1 MAGYVVPITV
11 AGDCTFVR
19 AFPCHDGGGSLG
31 AFRTPP
37 WPEAI
42 SSWVRRAARE
52 DIPGCGSDAEVW
64 CQHTQAHPGAC
75 HRFIEWLWRTV
86 WSLVQMGAQ
95 GKLETTD
102 LGVEGGDH
110 GDDSDTV
117 AAEDV
122 DTGAYGRGRPR
133 IEDPRRFGPDI
144 VAFVEEFILGR
155 GQRAV
160 DGHRLSPTSGVFGA
174 PLQAIVVAVE
184 EYFGQKISKTGVRNL
199 LAKAR
204 GDSHA
209 APRGVVNARP
219 VRVVAGEKR
228 PHPRA
233 RWSATLFK
241 YDKQLV
247 ALLASRG
254 VKVFQ
259 VHGDDMAKVPMVI
272 PARPGS
278 SPKGF
283 VMQCEDGQAAF
294 TQLDHSF
301 PVAER
306 MLLSTSG
313 WVFCD
318 VPSEVVEL
326 DGAKPQIRTGRP
338 SVVHAFVRPTRYAPG
353 SCKTHIRDLLD
364 ALERQ
369 GVAGSEVGLI
379 GVDNGADYS
388 VQSAAFQHYIFRIF
402 RDHKMVLLIVDAQAP
417 YHSAWHWGVEG
428 QWPVP
433 RRLIAGQAFGKFDHR
448 RLEAE
453 GAGREARL
461 IEACNAAVR
470 LAGRESGLVS

>member
-1 MAGYVVPITV
+1 MSDMATAGQQPSGLPTLLLNAWVKIRTRHVLVVHELV
-11 AGDCTFVR
+11 AAVKECSGALGALNRRRKSDTMKAQRQQLGADLEILMDPLGVHF
-19 AFPCHDGGGSLG
+19 GWGGSLDQLMMLEVDDCPWQGVWSPSQLRGIARLFETFPVMTVEDLLVHFAHRPGPKPSARGCAEQLVRTFPVVAVMLKCG
-31 AFRTPP
+31 ASTHK
-37 WPEAI
+37 
-42 SSWVRRAARE
+42 
-52 DIPGCGSDAEVW
+52 
-64 CQHTQAHPGAC
+64 HTQVLAIDSLNGYGGQY
-75 HRFIEWLWRTV
+75 F

-117 AAEDV
+117 VAEDV

-199 LAKAR
+199 LAKTR

-259 VHGDDMAKVPMVI
+259 AHGDDMAKVPMVI

-306 MLLSTSG
+306 MLL
-313 WVFCD
+313 
-318 VPSEVVEL
+318 
-326 DGAKPQIRTGRP
+326 R
-338 SVVHAFVRPTRYAPG
+338 
-353 SCKTHIRDLLD
+353 HIWLGFL
-364 ALERQ
+364 
-369 GVAGSEVGLI
+369 
-379 GVDNGADYS
+379 
-388 VQSAAFQHYIFRIF
+388 
-402 RDHKMVLLIVDAQAP
+402 
-417 YHSAWHWGVEG
+417 
-428 QWPVP
+428 
-433 RRLIAGQAFGKFDHR
+433 
-448 RLEAE
+448 
-453 GAGREARL
+453 
-461 IEACNAAVR
+461 
-470 LAGRESGLVS
+470 